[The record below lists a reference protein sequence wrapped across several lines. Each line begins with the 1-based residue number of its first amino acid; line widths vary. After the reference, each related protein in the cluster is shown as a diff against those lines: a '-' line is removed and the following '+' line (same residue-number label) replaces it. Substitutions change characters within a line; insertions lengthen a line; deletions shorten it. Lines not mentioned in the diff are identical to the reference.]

1 MAIQQQT
8 NEVTF
13 ETHGPVMVLNIQGDI
28 TAFSETK
35 LNEAYR
41 IATGKDASRLLLKI
55 AADAYINSGGIAV
68 LIQIL
73 AQTSRNRQVIGIT
86 GISEHFKKI
95 FSMVGITK
103 FATIYPS
110 IEDALHRMTASVA

>member
-8 NEVTF
+8 NEISFNTRNGVT
-13 ETHGPVMVLNIQGDI
+13 VLDIRGDI
-28 TAFSETK
+28 TAFSEAT

-41 IATGKDASRLLLKI
+41 NVTGQGVVRLLLKI
-55 AADAYINSGGIAV
+55 ATDAYINSGGIAV

-73 AQTSRNRQVIGIT
+73 AQTKRNRQLIGIT
-86 GISEHFKKI
+86 GVSDHFKKI
-95 FSMVGITK
+95 FAMVGITK

-110 IEDALHRMTASVA
+110 FEEALAKMAAAAV